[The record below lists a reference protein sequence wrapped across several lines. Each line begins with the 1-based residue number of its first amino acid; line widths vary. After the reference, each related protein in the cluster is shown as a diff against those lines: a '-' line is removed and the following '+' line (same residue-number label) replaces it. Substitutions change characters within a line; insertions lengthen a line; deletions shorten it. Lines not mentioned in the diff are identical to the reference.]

1 VGYGVIEAGMEL
13 APSPWLTVDQERI
26 DAFAA
31 TTEDRQSIHIDPEL
45 AATGPFGTT
54 VAHGFLTLSL
64 LVHFWNQVAPAHD
77 GVSVN
82 YGLNRVRFP
91 SPVPA
96 GSRIRARFNV
106 DAVEGGRQATVTST
120 VERDNAEKPVCVAEL
135 LLRFL
140 DPPRKET
147 YL

>member
-1 VGYGVIEAGMEL
+1 M
-13 APSPWLTVDQERI
+13 
-26 DAFAA
+26 
-31 TTEDRQSIHIDPEL
+31 
-45 AATGPFGTT
+45 
-54 VAHGFLTLSL
+54 
-64 LVHFWNQVAPAHD
+64 
-77 GVSVN
+77 
-82 YGLNRVRFP
+82 
-91 SPVPA
+91 PA
-96 GSRIRARFNV
+96 GSRIRARFNVDAV